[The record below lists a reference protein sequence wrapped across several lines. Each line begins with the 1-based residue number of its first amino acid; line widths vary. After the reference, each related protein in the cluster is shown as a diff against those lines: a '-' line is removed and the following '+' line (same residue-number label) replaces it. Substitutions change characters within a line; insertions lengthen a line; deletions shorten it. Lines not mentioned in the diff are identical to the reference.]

1 MINIISNKISDRKVY
16 VSKKRLMNQN
26 LDLLR
31 YRVGH
36 GLLMFLEDLP
46 LNPKTLPHVYMISY
60 F

>member
-16 VSKKRLMNQN
+16 VSKRRLMNQN

-31 YRVGH
+31 YKVGH
-36 GLLMFLEDLP
+36 GLLSLEDLP
-46 LNPKTLPHVYMISY
+46 SNPKTLPHVCMMSY